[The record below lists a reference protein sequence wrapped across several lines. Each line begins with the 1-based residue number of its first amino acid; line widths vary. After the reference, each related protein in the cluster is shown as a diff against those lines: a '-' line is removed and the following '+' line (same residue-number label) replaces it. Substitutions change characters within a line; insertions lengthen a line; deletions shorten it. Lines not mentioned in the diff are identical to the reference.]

1 MLSRR
6 TIMAPGQ
13 PIAAAEIRSAVN
25 AAIHRHW
32 GLFLFEGIVLIVL
45 GTLAVLV
52 PAVASLAATIV
63 FGWILLLSG
72 VMGLISTLRA
82 RQAPG
87 FGWSLLSALLGIAA
101 GIILLA
107 TPMQGTLSLT
117 AVLIAFLIVEGV
129 ATVLFALEHR
139 KGASGRWS
147 WLLASG
153 ILDIGLGG
161 ILLAGL
167 PGTAVWALGLLVGIN
182 MIFGGWALVWMAL
195 HARAEVRGSTPQM
208 TPV

>member
-1 MLSRR
+1 
-6 TIMAPGQ
+6 MAPSQ
-13 PIAAAEIRSAVN
+13 PIAAAEIRSAVS

-32 GLFLFEGIVLIVL
+32 GLFLFEGIVLIIL

-63 FGWILLLSG
+63 FGWILLVSG
-72 VMGLISTLRA
+72 VIGLISTFRA

-87 FGWSLLSALLGIAA
+87 FGWSLLSALLGIVA
-101 GIILLA
+101 GIILL
-107 TPMQGTLSLT
+107 TMPLQGTLSLT

-182 MIFGGWALVWMAL
+182 MIFGGWSLVWMAL
-195 HARAEVRGSTPQM
+195 HARSEAMGNPPQP
-208 TPV
+208 TTV

>member
-1 MLSRR
+1 
-6 TIMAPGQ
+6 MASGQ
-13 PIAAAEIRSAVN
+13 PIAAAEIRSAVS

-32 GLFLFEGIVLIVL
+32 GLFLFEGIVLIIL

-72 VMGLISTLRA
+72 VIGLISTFRA
-82 RQAPG
+82 RQSPG
-87 FGWSLLSALLGIAA
+87 FGWSLLSALLGIVA
-101 GIILLA
+101 GIILL
-107 TPMQGTLSLT
+107 TMPLQGTLSLT

-167 PGTAVWALGLLVGIN
+167 PGTAVWALGVLVGIN
-182 MIFGGWALVWMAL
+182 MIFGGWSLVWMAL
-195 HARAEVRGSTPQM
+195 HARSEAMGNPPQP
-208 TPV
+208 TTV

>member
-1 MLSRR
+1 
-6 TIMAPGQ
+6 
-13 PIAAAEIRSAVN
+13 
-25 AAIHRHW
+25 
-32 GLFLFEGIVLIVL
+32 
-45 GTLAVLV
+45 
-52 PAVASLAATIV
+52 VASLAATIV

-195 HARAEVRGSTPQM
+195 HARAEVRGSSPQM

>member
-1 MLSRR
+1 MVSRE
-6 TIMAPGQ
+6 
-13 PIAAAEIRSAVN
+13 PIEAEDIRSAVS

-45 GTLAVLV
+45 GSLAVLV
-52 PAVASLAATIV
+52 PAVASVAATIV

-72 VMGLISTLRA
+72 ILGLVSTLRA

-87 FGWSLLSALLGIAA
+87 FGWSLLSAIIGIAA
-101 GIILLA
+101 GLILL
-107 TPMQGTLSLT
+107 TMPLQGTLSLT

-129 ATVLFALEHR
+129 ATVLFAIEHR
-139 KGASGRWS
+139 NGASGRWG
-147 WLLASG
+147 WMLASG
-153 ILDIGLGG
+153 IVDIFLGG

-167 PGTAVWALGLLVGIN
+167 PGTAVWALGLLIGIN

-195 HARAEVRGSTPQM
+195 HARAEAMGSPPHATAA
-208 TPV
+208 

>member
-1 MLSRR
+1 M
-6 TIMAPGQ
+6 GQ
-13 PIAAAEIRSAVN
+13 PIAAAEIRSAVS

-52 PAVASLAATIV
+52 PAVASLAATVV

-87 FGWSLLSALLGIAA
+87 FGWSLLSAVLGIAA
-101 GIILLA
+101 GIILLVA
-107 TPMQGTLSLT
+107 PLQGTLTLT

-167 PGTAVWALGLLVGIN
+167 PGTAVWALGLLLGIN

-195 HARAEVRGSTPQM
+195 HARAEVTGNPPQM